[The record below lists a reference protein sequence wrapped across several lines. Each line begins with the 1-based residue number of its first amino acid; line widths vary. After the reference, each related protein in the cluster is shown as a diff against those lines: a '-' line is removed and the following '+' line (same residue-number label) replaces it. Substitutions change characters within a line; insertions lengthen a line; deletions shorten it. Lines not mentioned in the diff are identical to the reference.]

1 MRTVRTTFRP
11 DQTIEVDDV
20 EYQSLTRQGLLI
32 DEPAPTAPAA
42 PAPPATPAKKTSGAA
57 GSKES

>member
-11 DQTIEVDDV
+11 DQTIEVDEATYLDF
-20 EYQSLTRQGLLI
+20 QRQGLLL
-32 DEPAPTAPAA
+32 DEPAPSAPTAPAA
-42 PAPPATPAKKTSGAA
+42 PATPKKTAGAA